1 VLSICSQKG
10 YELVVHPCSYNAEGF
25 VEDCINFVRRSN
37 IDGVIILPPVSES
50 KLLADALQ
58 QKSINY
64 VRMASV
70 DLDDHQN
77 IVVSDD
83 RAALSDLA
91 RYMVSLGHKDI
102 GIISGPQQYYSSKE
116 RLEGFVETLNG
127 LGVDVP
133 KNRVIEGKNSFESG
147 IECARQLLIQSP
159 RVKAIFA
166 NNDEMAAGVLKVA
179 HEMGIT
185 VPDELSVAGFDDNL
199 LAARVIPALTT
210 VQRPVGDM
218 AAIAARK
225 IIAHIEGSEVSETET
240 YLVKPH
246 LIIRDSI
253 KKV

>member
-1 VLSICSQKG
+1 MKTNYTQIMKRNGGEVFCEQHDMEEFYNHGLLILEWFKKKRGMYFSKKG
-10 YELVVHPCSYNAEGF
+10 YELVVHPCSYNADGF

-166 NNDEMAAGVLKVA
+166 NVA
-179 HEMGIT
+179 I
-185 VPDELSVAGFDDNL
+185 
-199 LAARVIPALTT
+199 
-210 VQRPVGDM
+210 
-218 AAIAARK
+218 
-225 IIAHIEGSEVSETET
+225 
-240 YLVKPH
+240 
-246 LIIRDSI
+246 
-253 KKV
+253 